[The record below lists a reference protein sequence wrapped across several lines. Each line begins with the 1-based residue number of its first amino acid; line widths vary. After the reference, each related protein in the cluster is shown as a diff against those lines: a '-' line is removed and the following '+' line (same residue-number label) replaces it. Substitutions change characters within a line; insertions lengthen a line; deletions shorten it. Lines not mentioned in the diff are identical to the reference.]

1 MRFHIDRSTLSK
13 LRFSIKKDDYKVY
26 VYGYK
31 KSFEIDPELTSS
43 LKKYEKNEKILL
55 KDVEFINREQQKFYE
70 LKRPLIQLEL
80 EIEGKETIVF
90 L

>member
-31 KSFEIDPELTSS
+31 KSFETDPELTSS

-55 KDVEFINREQQKFYE
+55 KDVEFINREQREFYE

-80 EIEGKETIVF
+80 EIEGKETILF